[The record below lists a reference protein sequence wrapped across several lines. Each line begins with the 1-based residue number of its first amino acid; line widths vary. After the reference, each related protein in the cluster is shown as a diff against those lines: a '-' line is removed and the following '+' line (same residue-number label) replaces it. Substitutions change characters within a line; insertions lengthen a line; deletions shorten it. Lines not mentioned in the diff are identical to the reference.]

1 MQTLRKRDDAFR
13 DLVAA
18 VISRA
23 LDDLRG
29 IQLAPAN
36 PEAIDQ
42 DMAWINGPDC
52 EALCLFLEIDPA
64 AIREKAAALYR
75 EFLAREETILLSRST
90 QTAIQKTARKPRKRP
105 GYGFLPPR
113 Q

>member
-1 MQTLRKRDDAFR
+1 M
-13 DLVAA
+13 AA

-29 IQLAPAN
+29 IQLAQKSPRAKD
-36 PEAIDQ
+36 ET
-42 DMAWINGPDC
+42 MAWINGPDC

-75 EFLAREETILLSRST
+75 EFLAREDAVLLSRS
-90 QTAIQKTARKPRKRP
+90 A
-105 GYGFLPPR
+105 
-113 Q
+113 

>member
-1 MQTLRKRDDAFR
+1 MQTSRNRDDVLR

-23 LDDLRG
+23 LDDLRD
-29 IQLAPAN
+29 IQLARKSPRAKD
-36 PEAIDQ
+36 EV
-42 DMAWINGPDC
+42 MAWINSPDC

-75 EFLAREETILLSRST
+75 EFLAREEARPLSRS
-90 QTAIQKTARKPRKRP
+90 A
-105 GYGFLPPR
+105 
-113 Q
+113 